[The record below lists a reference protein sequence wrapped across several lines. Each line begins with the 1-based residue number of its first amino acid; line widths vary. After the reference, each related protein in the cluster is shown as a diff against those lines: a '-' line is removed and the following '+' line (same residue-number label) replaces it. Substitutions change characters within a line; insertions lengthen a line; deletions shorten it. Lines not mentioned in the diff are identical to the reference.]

1 MLRKTRW
8 RIRLRG
14 GLVKEELISMLFK
27 NITILDD
34 NYNAAENMYVGIK
47 GDTIDYIGK
56 EEPKEDYGE
65 SYDGKG
71 KLLMSGFY
79 NVHAHTP
86 MTLMRGYGEN
96 MSLQDWLTKLIFP
109 FEDKLNGDA
118 VYAGMLLGIAES
130 LRFGIV
136 STTDMYY
143 FGDDMARAILE
154 TGVKNNLGRGVV
166 NFSEEGDINDL
177 IGFQETKHLFD
188 TYHKAGN
195 GRLKVDVS
203 LHAEYTSN
211 PKTALHLANYMKSVG
226 ANMHVHVSETQFEHE
241 ECKKRHGLTPIQYLN
256 KQGIFDTKA
265 TAAHCVWLEGEDFD
279 IVAEKGVTVASCPIS
294 NLKLASGVCN
304 VPLLLSKGVNVAI
317 GTDSVASNNSLNMIE
332 EMKVFAIA
340 NKGKQFDPTLIT
352 PEETLRAATFAG
364 ARSQGRD
371 DCGKLA
377 AGFKAD
383 LIVMDLNQPNM
394 HPVHNLAN
402 NLVYSASG
410 SDVLLTM
417 VDGKVLYKNG
427 EYLTL
432 DIEKAIFE
440 AEKSTKRILGELK

>member
-1 MLRKTRW
+1 
-8 RIRLRG
+8 
-14 GLVKEELISMLFK
+14 MLFK
-27 NITILDD
+27 NIAILDE
-34 NYNAAENMYVGIK
+34 NYDLKENMYVGIK
-47 GDTIDYIGK
+47 GETIDYIDTV
-56 EEPKEDYGE
+56 EPKENYGI

-71 KLLMSGFY
+71 KLLMSGFF
-79 NVHAHTP
+79 NSHAHTP

-96 MSLQDWLTKLIFP
+96 MSLQDWLTKRIFP
-109 FEDKLNGDA
+109 FEEKLNA
-118 VYAGMLLGIAES
+118 ESVYAGMLLGIAES

-154 TGVKNNLGRGVV
+154 SGVKNNLGRGVV
-166 NFSEEGDINDL
+166 NFSEDGDIDDL
-177 IGFQETKHLFD
+177 QGFQETKHLFE
-188 TYHKAGN
+188 TYHNEGN

-203 LHAEYTSN
+203 LHGEYTSN
-211 PKTALHLANYMKSVG
+211 PKTARHLAEYMKSVG
-226 ANMHVHVSETQFEHE
+226 ANMHVHVSETEFEHE
-241 ECKKRHGLTPIQYLN
+241 ECKKRHGVTPVQYLAQN
-256 KQGIFDTKA
+256 QIFDTKA

-279 IVAEKGVTVASCPIS
+279 ILAKKGVTVASCPIS

-304 VPLLLSKGVNVAI
+304 VPLLLEKGVNVAI

-352 PEETLRAATFAG
+352 PVDTLRAATFAG
-364 ARSQGRD
+364 AKGQGRD

-377 AGFKAD
+377 VGFKAD
-383 LIVMDLNQPNM
+383 LIVMDLSKPNM
-394 HPVHNLAN
+394 HPIHSLATN
-402 NLVYSASG
+402 MVYSASG

-417 VDGKVLYKNG
+417 VDGKVLYQNG
-427 EYLTL
+427 EYLTI
-432 DIEKAIFE
+432 DIEKTLFE

>member
-1 MLRKTRW
+1 
-8 RIRLRG
+8 
-14 GLVKEELISMLFK
+14 MLFK
-27 NITILDD
+27 NITILDENFQTKD
-34 NYNAAENMYVGIK
+34 NMYVGIK
-47 GDTIDYIGK
+47 GDTVDYIDTI
-56 EEPKEDYGE
+56 EPEKDYG
-65 SYDGKG
+65 SVYDGNG

-79 NVHAHTP
+79 NSHAHTP

-96 MSLQDWLTKLIFP
+96 LSLQDWLTKRIFP
-109 FEDKLNGDA
+109 FEDKLSGEA

-166 NFSEEGDINDL
+166 NFTEENIDL
-177 IGFQETKHLFD
+177 LPGFQETKHLFE
-188 TYHKAGN
+188 TYHNSGN
-195 GRLKVDVS
+195 GRLKVDMS
-203 LHAEYTSN
+203 LHGEYTSN
-211 PKTALHLANYMKSVG
+211 PKTALHLAEYMKSTG
-226 ANMHVHVSETQFEHE
+226 ANMHVHVSETEFEHE
-241 ECKKRHGLTPIQYLN
+241 ECKKRHGLTPVQYLSRH
-256 KQGIFDTKA
+256 GIFDTKA

-279 IVAEKGVTVASCPIS
+279 ILAEKGVTVASCPIS

-304 VPLLLSKGVNVAI
+304 VPLLLGKNVNVAI
-317 GTDSVASNNSLNMIE
+317 GTDSVASNNSLNIVE

-340 NKGKQFDPTLIT
+340 NKGKQYDPTLIT
-352 PEETLRAATFAG
+352 PAETLRAATYAG
-364 ARSQGRD
+364 AKGQGRE
-371 DCGKLA
+371 DCGKLSV
-377 AGFKAD
+377 GFKAD
-383 LIVMDLNQPNM
+383 LIVMDLSQPNM

-417 VDGKVLYKNG
+417 VDGKVLYQNG

-432 DIEKAIFE
+432 DIEKTLFE
-440 AEKSTKRILGELK
+440 AEKSTKKILGELK